1 MATARLLKV
10 MKRAGILLGGEK
22 SGRKETETKAA
33 TLPKQAAAPRPADG
47 RIALPKTLEVPLTGR
62 QDILARLR
70 TVKDA
75 YPLITTAWRNKKH
88 VLATADIRF
97 NPIMNQLVY
106 NIIEP
111 PLTTEQKDIVK
122 KTIDLLHERLEID
135 FSKLTEKKEVY
146 AYVDDRV
153 DEVWEYLELDF
164 RAEDALKLKYYIY
177 KEVIGLG
184 KIEPLMRD
192 SQIEDISCDGAN
204 LPVFIFHRNPV
215 YGEMPTSIWFEKKD
229 ELDAFV
235 MKLAQKTGKTVSV
248 AEPLLD
254 AALPDGSRIQITYG
268 TDIARKGSNFSI
280 RKFFKV
286 PLTVVDLLNYETAD
300 PLTLAYIWLAIEE
313 QQSMLIAGTTAVG
326 KTTFL
331 NSIAEFIHPTMKI
344 VSIED
349 TSELNLVH
357 TNWTPQVARTGFG
370 PKKYGEISM
379 FDLLKAALRQRP
391 DYIIVGEV
399 RGREASVMFQAMA
412 TGHPSLSTMHADNV
426 EAVIDRLTT
435 RPIDLPASLL
445 ENLDIII
452 FLEKAKRQGR
462 LVRKI
467 GKIVE
472 VEGYDR
478 EKQRLKTNEA
488 FVWVPASDEFVAK
501 DSFVLHKIATKLGW
515 SDDEVRQEI
524 LRRAHA
530 LRWMQKRNIHAFRDV
545 AKIVNLYYV
554 DPKKLEALMK

>member
-1 MATARLLKV
+1 MGNALKKLLS
-10 MKRAGILLGGEK
+10 RIN
-22 SGRKETETKAA
+22 ETKQSVISENSHLNIVKQDELIP
-33 TLPKQAAAPRPADG
+33 LPRAHLVPTSAREDYLSNIRVVKESYPLVTTNLNNVKHIVASAHISFNPLVNQLTYNLYEPQLDNNLRD
-47 RIALPKTLEVPLTGR
+47 LVEKTL
-62 QDILARLR
+62 
-70 TVKDA
+70 
-75 YPLITTAWRNKKH
+75 
-88 VLATADIRF
+88 
-97 NPIMNQLVY
+97 
-106 NIIEP
+106 
-111 PLTTEQKDIVK
+111 TE
-122 KTIDLLHERLEID
+122 LHNRLEVG
-135 FSKLTEKKEVY
+135 LNHLGAKKEVY
-146 AYVDDRV
+146 NYVDKKI
-153 DEVWEYLELDF
+153 DEIWTELKVNISDTDTIKAKYFIF
-164 RAEDALKLKYYIY
+164 RDT
-177 KEVIGLG
+177 VGLG
-184 KIEPLMRD
+184 KIEALMRD
-192 SQIEDISCDGAN
+192 PNLEDISCDGIG
-204 LPVFIFHRNPV
+204 LPVFIFHRNPL
-215 YGEMPTSIWFEKKD
+215 YGELPTNISFDSKD
-229 ELDAFV
+229 ELDSFV
-235 MKLAQKTGKTVSV
+235 MKLAQKTGRTVSV
-248 AEPLLD
+248 ASPLLD

-286 PLTVVDLLNYETAD
+286 PMTAADLVGYGTAD
-300 PLTLAYIWLAIEE
+300 PMMLAYLWLAIEE
-313 QQSMLIAGTTAVG
+313 QQSILVAGTTAVG

-344 VSIED
+344 VSIAD
-349 TSELNLVH
+349 TSELNLLH

-370 PKKYGEISM
+370 PKKYGEITM

-515 SDDEVRQEI
+515 SDDEVRKEI

-554 DPKKLEALMK
+554 DPKKLEALMKG